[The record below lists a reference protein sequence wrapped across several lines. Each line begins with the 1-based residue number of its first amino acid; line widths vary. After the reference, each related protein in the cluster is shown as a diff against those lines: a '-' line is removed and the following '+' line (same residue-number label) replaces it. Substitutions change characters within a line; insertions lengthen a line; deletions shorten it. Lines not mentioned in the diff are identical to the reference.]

1 MLKWSASGR
10 PVKTFAIL
18 LSGQGTHMA
27 NLARASAQGELPGRI
42 GLVLSNRQ
50 NAPGVGLARSLGLP
64 VEVLDHAGFDSRE
77 AFDEAL
83 AECIEDRGVDL
94 VVLAGFM
101 RILSDSFVRRF
112 DGRLVNIHPSLL
124 PAFAGLDTHAR
135 ALAAGVR
142 LHGATVHLV
151 TAQLDHGPI
160 LAQAMV
166 RVHDADDA
174 SALAARVLQAE
185 HRLYP
190 PAVRWLLEGR
200 VRVESGRALIDGV
213 PDADRLLVHE
223 VP

>member
-1 MLKWSASGR
+1 
-10 PVKTFAIL
+10 
-18 LSGQGTHMA
+18 MA
-27 NLARASAQGELPGRI
+27 NLARACAQGELPGRI

-50 NAPGVGLARSLGLP
+50 GAPGVGLAHSLGLP
-64 VEVLDHAGFDSRE
+64 VQVLEHAGFDSRE
-77 AFDEAL
+77 AFDQAL
-83 AECIEDRGVDL
+83 AHCIEDRGVDL

-101 RILSDSFVRRF
+101 RILGDAFVRRF
-112 DGRLVNIHPSLL
+112 EGRLVNIHPSLL
-124 PAFAGLDTHAR
+124 PAFAGLNTHTR

-151 TAQLDHGPI
+151 TPQLDYGPI

-166 RVHDADDA
+166 RVRDADDA
-174 SALAARVLQAE
+174 PTLAARVLQAE

-200 VRVESGRALIDGV
+200 VRVEHGRALIDGV
-213 PDADRLLVHE
+213 PDADRLILHE